1 MPTCTIPIMSLSN
14 QVDNEAAWR
23 SYNFQ
28 LVENV
33 DNTSSTI
40 PWPKHRSLT
49 AKYDN
54 KNTIPLTA
62 NINLYFGTVRSIMMK
77 PVMNTPAWL
86 VYVPTHDHNGF
97 VIFVPRILG

>member
-1 MPTCTIPIMSLSN
+1 MSLSN
-14 QVDNEAAWR
+14 HVDNEAARR

-62 NINLYFGTVRSIMMK
+62 NRQ
-77 PVMNTPAWL
+77 PVFR
-86 VYVPTHDHNGF
+86 NGQEHYDETCHEHTCLACL
-97 VIFVPRILG
+97 RTNA